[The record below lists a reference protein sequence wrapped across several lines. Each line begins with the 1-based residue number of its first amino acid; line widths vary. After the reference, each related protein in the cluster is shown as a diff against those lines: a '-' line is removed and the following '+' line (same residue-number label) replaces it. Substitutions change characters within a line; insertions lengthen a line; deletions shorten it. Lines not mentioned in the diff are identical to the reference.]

1 MKKIAKHF
9 ALTKC
14 DALLDIGG
22 REGTEPELGTVAG
35 PVRMT
40 QGEEL
45 VGEAAKRRRW
55 AAAEEERMRKERM
68 TQWLG
73 RARGKNIVRKG
84 QFRLD

>member
-35 PVRMT
+35 PVRRMFPSPGLCLLARMT

-55 AAAEEERMRKERM
+55 AAAEEERMMIR
-68 TQWLG
+68 
-73 RARGKNIVRKG
+73 V
-84 QFRLD
+84 